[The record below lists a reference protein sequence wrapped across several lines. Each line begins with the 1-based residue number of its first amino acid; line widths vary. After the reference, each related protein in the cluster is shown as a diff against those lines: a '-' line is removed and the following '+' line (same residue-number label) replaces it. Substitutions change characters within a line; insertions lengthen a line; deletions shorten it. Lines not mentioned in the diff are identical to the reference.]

1 MGVSLSWQAVDYPV
15 ASHQLLAYGS
25 LQPST
30 ASNYIVAGD
39 TAALSEGDYAANGVE
54 IFNGPP
60 RAWSIA
66 NTTLAQIVTPD
77 GYLVASSFGVNWSR
91 QSTEAVARLAG
102 TTSVTVGSGTYVLRV
117 IPKVTVS
124 GATSLPSTGGAVF
137 TASSIGCNTTCQY
150 TWYVEDGAASYYQG
164 TGSSIRIYSDPS
176 WQSYVDV
183 KAVASTNGVT
193 GENSKHVRNF
203 GSSCGTQKAC

>member
-1 MGVSLSWQAVDYPV
+1 
-15 ASHQLLAYGS
+15 
-25 LQPST
+25 
-30 ASNYIVAGD
+30 
-39 TAALSEGDYAANGVE
+39 
-54 IFNGPP
+54 
-60 RAWSIA
+60 
-66 NTTLAQIVTPD
+66 
-77 GYLVASSFGVNWSR
+77 VASSFGVNWSR

-124 GATSLPSTGGAVF
+124 GPTSLPSTGGAVF

-150 TWYVEDGAASYYQG
+150 TWYVEDGVASYYQG
-164 TGSSIRIYSDPS
+164 TGSSIRIYGDPT